1 MALPTAYL
9 TTQKNLAAIMEA
21 IRNAQAPK
29 QFSRRFLEGLGF
41 KGSND
46 RLVIGVLKALGFLDD
61 KGQPTERYF
70 RYLDASE
77 SKKVLAEGIREAYA
91 DLFEINV
98 NANTLSRTDLIN
110 KMKTLSQGQ
119 LTESVLDK
127 MALTFKAL
135 TGQADFSDPPSQTPA
150 DAPISTELEP
160 PVDPV
165 TPQDEAPPG
174 LSAEDKMKLGLVYN
188 IQLVLP
194 ESRDPAVYDAFFQS
208 FRKHMLR

>member
-9 TTQKNLAAIMEA
+9 TTQKNLAAILDA
-21 IRNAQAPK
+21 IKNAQAPK
-29 QFSRRFLEGLGF
+29 QFTRRFLDGLGF
-41 KGSND
+41 KGSSD
-46 RLVIGVLKALGFLDD
+46 RLIIGVLKALGFLDD
-61 KGQPTERYF
+61 KGQPTQRYF
-70 RYLDASE
+70 RYLDASQ
-77 SKKVLAEGIREAYA
+77 SKKILAEGIREAYA

-98 NANTLSRTDLIN
+98 NANTLSRNDLIN

-119 LTESVLDK
+119 LTDSVLDK

-135 TGQADFSDPPSQTPA
+135 SSLADFSEPA
-150 DAPISTELEP
+150 SAGVVEDQESTSGVVSDAGT
-160 PVDPV
+160 
-165 TPQDEAPPG
+165 TPQDP
-174 LSAEDKMKLGLVYN
+174 LSRLNPKDEMKLGLVYN